1 MKTKNKK
8 MLSTLVLLPMAYG
21 LVAPSAAFAQEVPA
35 SAQYQ
40 ENIDNV
46 TIDLEKTME
55 KKTVVS
61 SESVP
66 FQTRVITDTS
76 LPEGTEIVEQEGT
89 EGIKE
94 QYLSTSPTIK
104 SDGSPST
111 IKVNHE
117 KVTTLPKDRVIR
129 KGAADNVVKSVDSD
143 VIALETQKK
152 IDAREAAEAEKK
164 REEEARKAEI
174 AKKEAEIKAEKER
187 IEKEK
192 AAKKAEAQRKIE
204 EQLAK
209 EAAEAKAEQE
219 REEEQKSAESTPVES
234 ADPTPSVSATPT
246 PTPTPTPSKTSTPK
260 PAAVERTSESSTTQ
274 KTAAPKKTVN
284 PTPKASKKS
293 VSKPKQTYSAPV
305 VSGNAMSPSQAK
317 AYAKKY
323 ILDTYGWG
331 ERDYQ
336 ALVKLWN
343 RESGWNYK
351 AANPA
356 SSARGIPQAMVTIH
370 FGGYNTP
377 AAREYMNSVP
387 VQVAWGTKYINGRYG
402 SPSAALAHSDAVGW
416 Y

>member
-1 MKTKNKK
+1 M
-8 MLSTLVLLPMAYG
+8 
-21 LVAPSAAFAQEVPA
+21 
-35 SAQYQ
+35 
-40 ENIDNV
+40 
-46 TIDLEKTME
+46 
-55 KKTVVS
+55 
-61 SESVP
+61 
-66 FQTRVITDTS
+66 
-76 LPEGTEIVEQEGT
+76 
-89 EGIKE
+89 
-94 QYLSTSPTIK
+94 
-104 SDGSPST
+104 
-111 IKVNHE
+111 
-117 KVTTLPKDRVIR
+117 TTLPKDRVIR

-387 VQVAWGTKYINGRYG
+387 VQVAWGTKYIKGRYG